1 MICGAFVQLT
11 AIPDPRARRDVR
23 GGYTLP
29 QGAYRSSHAR
39 CRSGGPVSHQD
50 GFPYLHRSADGGG
63 RRPSAPRTTL
73 STREL
78 ASEPRSILSVGP
90 PLFVCHRERQ
100 HMGQILHGSAT
111 TTQAV
116 RPAKNQNANNGAV
129 EIAKPPKSPGTRV
142 GPVRDR
148 RRCRQ
153 LGHTLMNTL
162 PPARDVRS
170 AKQSCSATMR
180 KSRSLRAES
189 LQISSAA
196 VPMFIPGLSTI
207 RLLLQA
213 PPEIA
218 VVVGPG
224 ANRVGRVNRR
234 CLRQGTG

>member
-1 MICGAFVQLT
+1 M
-11 AIPDPRARRDVR
+11 
-23 GGYTLP
+23 P

-189 LQISSAA
+189 LQIVRRGPDVHSRPFYYPALTSGSARDCCSRRSRRESCRA
-196 VPMFIPGLSTI
+196 GQSALSPPGNWL
-207 RLLLQA
+207 RK
-213 PPEIA
+213 
-218 VVVGPG
+218 
-224 ANRVGRVNRR
+224 GRAGR
-234 CLRQGTG
+234 